1 MQLTIAAALAV
12 VAALAEFTIVPYLQ
26 IGNAVLQPVLVF
38 GVLWAV
44 IGRLEV
50 GLVWA
55 FVGGLA
61 LDILGQRPLGSSAFS
76 LLIAIGVGTLLGAT
90 LARIRMVAPV
100 AATLVAGLL
109 YSMILLKVTS
119 LLTGAPLSDSAI
131 GAVPSSAIYGAVV
144 AAVVGPLTVA
154 ILMRRRD
161 TERADW

>member
-90 LARIRMVAPV
+90 LGRIRMVAPV
-100 AATLVAGLL
+100 VATLVAGLL

-119 LLTGAPLSDSAI
+119 LLTGAPLSDAAI
-131 GAVPSSAIYGAVV
+131 GAVPPSAIYGAVV

>member
-1 MQLTIAAALAV
+1 
-12 VAALAEFTIVPYLQ
+12 
-26 IGNAVLQPVLVF
+26 
-38 GVLWAV
+38 
-44 IGRLEV
+44 
-50 GLVWA
+50 VWA

>member
-12 VAALAEFTIVPYLQ
+12 VAALTEFTIVPYLQ

-76 LLIAIGVGTLLGAT
+76 LLIAIGVGTLLGAA
-90 LARIRMVAPV
+90 LGRVRIVAPV
-100 AATLVAGLL
+100 VATLVAGLL
-109 YSMILLKVTS
+109 YSMMLLKVTS

-131 GAVPSSAIYGAVV
+131 GAVPPSAIYGAVV

-154 ILMRRRD
+154 ILTRRRD